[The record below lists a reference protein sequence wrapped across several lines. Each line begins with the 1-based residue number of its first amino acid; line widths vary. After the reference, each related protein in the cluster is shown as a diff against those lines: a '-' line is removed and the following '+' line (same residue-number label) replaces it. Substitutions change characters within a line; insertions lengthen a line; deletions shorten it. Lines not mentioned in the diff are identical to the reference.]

1 MRILPKPLNHTK
13 PLNPQTLKPPNPDH
27 PKPLNPYTPKP
38 VNPQTP
44 RPTRPRFDLNIQVRI
59 MLDTVTLM
67 REINPDYKF
76 LPEVFWS
83 LGVYGFRG
91 LGSRV

>member
-1 MRILPKPLNHTK
+1 
-13 PLNPQTLKPPNPDH
+13 
-27 PKPLNPYTPKP
+27 
-38 VNPQTP
+38 
-44 RPTRPRFDLNIQVRI
+44 

-91 LGSRV
+91 LGSRGLGFRGLGFRGLGFRGLGFS